1 MHLWHTHTDCIHT
14 SYMTGIKLS
23 AYLPLSYS
31 GNVFFLLLLCAK
43 QNEMCVHDS
52 ILSRIFTFYFL
63 IHIFTLHLAIWQ
75 AVITTFTSKSRVQY
89 NVTTDSAADVTA
101 NSVWTIKNYFY
112 ELNVAQ
118 TLAQNILLLSKRCAQ
133 MDVIKVDMYIIN
145 TITVGWLYSS
155 HFHSTYRTGI
165 GSRYSSHWLWHQI
178 ALGRLNMLFAGTP
191 RG

>member
-31 GNVFFLLLLCAK
+31 GYFFFLLLLCAK

-133 MDVIKVDMYIIN
+133 MDVIKVDMYGDGVDYIHHIF
-145 TITVGWLYSS
+145 TLHTVPESARAILATGYGIKS
-155 HFHSTYRTGI
+155 H
-165 GSRYSSHWLWHQI
+165 
-178 ALGRLNMLFAGTP
+178 
-191 RG
+191 